1 MKYVLHGDDAVAS
14 RNFMSTLVGETIP
27 TMIEGKTV
35 TLLEVQEQAVSNSLF
50 GDEKIVIIENL
61 LSKNPRKKEIAKF
74 LDGLNSSDTII
85 LWEDKKIPKTT
96 TNMLK
101 SFNVQDF
108 LLPTYYFQFLDSLA
122 PQYKK
127 NVYTLYQKLLTTYAP
142 EQLLFSLIKRIRL
155 LVILNANGSN
165 EELSKMPPWMLA
177 KIQKQARLWP
187 SSSLNSFY
195 TKLQDA
201 EIKMKTG
208 NLPVELSKH
217 LDIIILSHL

>member
-127 NVYTLYQKLLTTYAP
+127 NV
-142 EQLLFSLIKRIRL
+142 
-155 LVILNANGSN
+155 
-165 EELSKMPPWMLA
+165 
-177 KIQKQARLWP
+177 
-187 SSSLNSFY
+187 
-195 TKLQDA
+195 
-201 EIKMKTG
+201 
-208 NLPVELSKH
+208 
-217 LDIIILSHL
+217 